1 MEWKIWLL
9 KDNKIKGIFA
19 IVVILIFSF
28 LANVIF
34 GAFFSFLSLVILTA
48 SLNNFLFPIR
58 YKVDERKLI
67 VEKLF
72 YTREIPVEWIKRVEK
87 IKEGVF
93 VSPFKKRKFLDNF
106 RGIML
111 ITKNRDEVYEYI
123 KKIIAQRNV

>member
-9 KDNKIKGIFA
+9 KENKIKGIFA

-34 GAFFSFLSLVILTA
+34 GAFFSFLSLVVLTA

-72 YTREIPVEWIKRVEK
+72 YTREVPVEWIKRVEK

-111 ITKNRDEVYEYI
+111 ITKNREEVYEYI
-123 KKIIAQRNV
+123 KKIIDQRNV

>member
-1 MEWKIWLL
+1 
-9 KDNKIKGIFA
+9 
-19 IVVILIFSF
+19 
-28 LANVIF
+28 
-34 GAFFSFLSLVILTA
+34 
-48 SLNNFLFPIR
+48 
-58 YKVDERKLI
+58 